1 MASSGQGIGGCDA
14 TKKYFCPRLI
24 DYLAIVGS
32 RRPSTYSSRKAPPA
46 ATGTNTTAAPSAGPT
61 SVTPELLRRY
71 PIDDHADFPLPLDMV
86 YFCQPEG
93 CLSLGN
99 RRPGDHRRDI
109 DSFVF
114 TLTDKDSGTV
124 DIFTEQNSIGEVRDL
139 SWLFISIDTGKTRY
153 GVCINFFRPV
163 ERLSSAA
170 SVSLRRDS
178 WRDSIHRSS
187 DSAFS
192 RYSTILHSGS
202 TIGYILCV
210 YIYSDQRSTMA
221 PSDSDRDCSSA
232 HRRDQTADPSGVP
245 PGVKWPGFTGQDSES
260 GGSQPPSPRASR
272 RRQVGYIIL
281 TYSI

>member
-1 MASSGQGIGGCDA
+1 MRGEMASSGQGIGGCDA

-124 DIFTEQNSIGEVRDL
+124 DIFTEKNSIGEVRDL
-139 SWLFISIDTGKTRY
+139 SWLFISIDTLQA
-153 GVCINFFRPV
+153 RPATASASISSG
-163 ERLSSAA
+163 RLSAFHRPRP
-170 SVSLRRDS
+170 SL
-178 WRDSIHRSS
+178 
-187 DSAFS
+187 
-192 RYSTILHSGS
+192 
-202 TIGYILCV
+202 
-210 YIYSDQRSTMA
+210 
-221 PSDSDRDCSSA
+221 
-232 HRRDQTADPSGVP
+232 
-245 PGVKWPGFTGQDSES
+245 
-260 GGSQPPSPRASR
+260 
-272 RRQVGYIIL
+272 
-281 TYSI
+281 